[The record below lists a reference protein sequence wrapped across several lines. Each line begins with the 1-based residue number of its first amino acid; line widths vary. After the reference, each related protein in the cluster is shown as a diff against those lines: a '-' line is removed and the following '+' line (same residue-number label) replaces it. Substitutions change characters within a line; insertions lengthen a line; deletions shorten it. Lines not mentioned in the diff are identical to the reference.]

1 MFLVITDDSIVW
13 MYVTFQ
19 NENVYVTF
27 QNENVFKT
35 FSYLWTGNHCPLY

>member
-19 NENVYVTF
+19 NIFLSVD
-27 QNENVFKT
+27 KK
-35 FSYLWTGNHCPLY
+35 PLSTLLRE